1 MMDSGSGTGMTK
13 ESVQYGS
20 TKNRR
25 RKGELWECGEL
36 RGNEK
41 GHRREQCVLS
51 PMPYVQGDLCPDEG
65 VPL

>member
-1 MMDSGSGTGMTK
+1 MDSGSGAGMTK
-13 ESVQYGS
+13 EKVQYGS

-25 RKGELWECGEL
+25 GRGELWEWGEL

-41 GHRREQCVLS
+41 RHRRERFMLS

-65 VPL
+65 VSL